1 VPQVEQGQLVVQ
13 ELRDVIP
20 RHQVPQRQAGQPL
33 AACLREQQGVPQGA
47 VPPALQVEVVLP
59 QGQKKAQQ
67 RVSSPQEL
75 WAWRLELLG
84 PLALLQA
91 PAQQA
96 L

>member
-13 ELRDVIP
+13 ELRDAMV
-20 RHQVPQRQAGQPL
+20 RHQVQQRQAGQPL
-33 AACLREQQGVPQGA
+33 AARLREQSGVPQGA
-47 VPPALQVEVVLP
+47 VPPALQVEVVQP
-59 QGQKKAQQ
+59 QGQKKVQQ